1 MADRPMK
8 ILDVSGFYSES
19 GGGVASY
26 VRQKLA
32 FAARQ
37 GHQVVVVAPGAESRE
52 EVRPGGKIVW
62 VSAPPMPFDS
72 NYRMFLG
79 ASEAWRVMD
88 AEAPDVVEGSSPWR
102 GGWIAAQWPGD
113 AVRSLVFHQ
122 DFIAGYPHT
131 LLDGLLDRDRIDR
144 LFNGYWAY
152 LRRLSANFDV
162 TVTGGEWLAERLGRF
177 GVHRPVAVPFGIEAD
192 LFSPARRSEVLRQEL
207 LALCGAGP
215 DSRLLLAVGRLHPEK
230 RHRTVIEGFMRARA
244 ERPDIVLLVIG
255 DGPTRSVVERLARRA
270 PGMRLMGPV
279 TDRRRLAEIYASAD
293 LLVHGSGAETYGL
306 VVAEAMSSGLP
317 VVAPD
322 TGGAADL
329 ARRGRAVTYRTGDP
343 VSCAEAIR
351 TALGSIAEKDAGRAA
366 AAGPSSAEAH
376 FVQLFGLYRRLLD
389 ERAPRGVRRAA

>member
-1 MADRPMK
+1 MK
-8 ILDVSGFYSES
+8 ILDVSGFYSET

-32 FAARQ
+32 FAARE
-37 GHQVVVVAPGAESRE
+37 GHEVVVVAPGSESRE
-52 EVRPGGKIVW
+52 EVRPGGKVVW

-102 GGWIAAQWPGD
+102 GGWIAAQWPGE

-152 LRRLSANFDV
+152 LRRLSANYDV
-162 TVTGGEWLAERLGRF
+162 TVTGGEWLAERLARF
-177 GVHRPVAVPFGIEAD
+177 GVHHPVAVPFGIEAD
-192 LFSPARRSEVLRQEL
+192 LFSPSQRSESLRREL
-207 LALCGAGP
+207 LSDCGAGP

-230 RHRTVIEGFMRARA
+230 RHRTVIEGFVRARE
-244 ERPDIVLLVIG
+244 ERGDIVLLVIG
-255 DGPTRSVVERLARRA
+255 DGPTRGAVERLVRRS
-270 PGMRLMGPV
+270 PGVHLMGPV
-279 TDRRRLAEIYASAD
+279 SDRRRLAEIYASAD

-329 ARRGRAVTYRTGDP
+329 ARRGCAVTYRTGDAA
-343 VSCAEAIR
+343 SCAEAICK
-351 TALGSIAEKDAGRAA
+351 ALRAPAAVESGDAPPL
-366 AAGPSSAEAH
+366 GPSSAEAH
-376 FVQLFGLYRRLLD
+376 FVQLFALYRRLVD
-389 ERAPRGVRRAA
+389 ERAARRVNRAA

>member
-1 MADRPMK
+1 MK
-8 ILDVSGFYSES
+8 ILDVSGFYSET

-32 FAARQ
+32 FAARE
-37 GHQVVVVAPGAESRE
+37 GHEVVVVAPGAESRE
-52 EVRPGGKIVW
+52 ELRAGGKIVW
-62 VSAPPMPFDS
+62 VAAPPMPFDS

-102 GGWIAAQWPGD
+102 GGWIAAQWPGE

-131 LLDGLLDRDRIDR
+131 LLDGMLDRDRIDR

-162 TVTGGEWLAERLGRF
+162 TVTGGDWLAERLARF
-177 GVHRPVAVPFGIEAD
+177 GVHHPVAVPFGIEAD
-192 LFSPARRSEVLRQEL
+192 LFSPARRNEALRREL
-207 LALCGAGP
+207 LAACGAGP
-215 DSRLLLAVGRLHPEK
+215 DSRLLLTVGRLHPEK
-230 RHRTVIEGFMRARA
+230 RHRTVIEGFVRARA
-244 ERPDIVLLVIG
+244 MREDIVLLVIG
-255 DGPTRSVVERLARRA
+255 DGPTRGAVERLVRRSS
-270 PGMRLMGPV
+270 GVHLMGPV

-329 ARRGRAVTYRTGDP
+329 ARRGRAVTYGTGDAA
-343 VSCAEAIR
+343 SCAEAIG
-351 TALGSIAEKDAGRAA
+351 TALRSLGANDTRDPTPP
-366 AAGPSSAEAH
+366 GPSSAEAH
-376 FVQLFGLYRRLLD
+376 FVELFALYRRLVD
-389 ERAPRGVRRAA
+389 ERASRRPARAA